1 MRLSIVLVA
10 MLVLLPSVLAAQ
22 AATDIHALVARVR
35 LGDGPEVAKL
45 LPQLEKARPAD
56 PGVLF
61 LRAMLE
67 DSAEKAVEL
76 YQRIADEHADNEWAD
91 DALYRLYQYSYAVG
105 AYRTARSHLDRL
117 TARYPRSPFAGREAS
132 KTAAVTTG
140 VSSAKPGASGPTATS
155 ATEGYSVQVGAYS
168 KAGDAEKQVT
178 ELKSKGYTA
187 FVKQKE
193 VNGKRV
199 HAVWLG
205 MFTSFDQAKAFAAR
219 LKQQQNIDAL
229 VVKR

>member
-1 MRLSIVLVA
+1 MRLSIVIAAILV
-10 MLVLLPSVLAAQ
+10 MLPSVLTAQ
-22 AATDIHALVARVR
+22 AATDIHALKARVQ
-35 LGDGPEVAKL
+35 LGDGQEVAKL
-45 LPQLEKARPAD
+45 LPQLEKARPGD

-61 LRAMLE
+61 LKALLE
-67 DSAEKAVEL
+67 SSAEKAVEL
-76 YQRIADEHADNEWAD
+76 YQRIADEHADSEWAD

-117 TARYPRSPFAGREAS
+117 SARYPRSPFAGREA
-132 KTAAVTTG
+132 TETEAGTPATP
-140 VSSAKPGASGPTATS
+140 SAKPAAAGPTATP
-155 ATEGYSVQVGAYS
+155 ATEGYSIQVGAYS

-193 VNGKRV
+193 VNGKQV
-199 HAVWLG
+199 HAVWMG